1 MKPNLSS
8 KQDTTRAQRELIEDI
23 GSILAGIG
31 IFLIFKRLFFR
42 R

>member
-1 MKPNLSS
+1 MKPSP
-8 KQDTTRAQRELIEDI
+8 QEAARAQRELIEDV

-31 IFLIFKRLFFR
+31 IFLILKKLFFR